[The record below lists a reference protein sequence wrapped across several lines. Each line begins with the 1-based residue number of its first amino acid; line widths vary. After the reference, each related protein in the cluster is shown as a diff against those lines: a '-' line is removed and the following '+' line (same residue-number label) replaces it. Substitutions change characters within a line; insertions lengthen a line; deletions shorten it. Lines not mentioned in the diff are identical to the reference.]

1 MNSKLRAAVI
11 GGVVLGLLS
20 GIPYVRLGNV
30 VCCLWVVLGGALAS
44 YLYIKRSAVP
54 VNMGE
59 GALIGA
65 LAGAIGTFVEL
76 IVGVPLTIL
85 TGYPENQLIV
95 SLMERV
101 DPQKAEFYQQ
111 QVQRLLDRS
120 FGEQFFYS
128 VFSLGT
134 LLNLLITVVLALVG
148 GLLAVPLFEK
158 RKENAGLPPPPPYY
172 GGTPGPTYGPP
183 PPPPPPP
190 ADYGPGA

>member
-20 GIPYVRLGNV
+20 GIPYVRLGNI

-44 YLYIKRSAVP
+44 YLYIKRSAAP

-101 DPQKAEFYQQ
+101 DPQKAELYQQ

-158 RKENAGLPPPPPYY
+158 RKVNAGLPPPPPYY

-183 PPPPPPP
+183 PPPP
-190 ADYGPGA
+190 ADYGPGT

>member
-1 MNSKLRAAVI
+1 
-11 GGVVLGLLS
+11 VVLGLLS
-20 GIPYVRLGNV
+20 GIPYVRLGNIL
-30 VCCLWVVLGGALAS
+30 CCLWVVLGGALAS
-44 YLYIKRSAVP
+44 YLYIKQSAAP
-54 VNMGE
+54 VNMGD

-85 TGYPENQLIV
+85 TGYPENKLIV
-95 SLMERV
+95 GLLERV
-101 DPQKAEFYQQ
+101 DPRQAEEF
-111 QVQRLLDRS
+111 QRRIQPLLDMS

-158 RKENAGLPPPPPYY
+158 RKANTVLPPPPPYY
-172 GGTPGPTYGPP
+172 GGTPGPTYPP

-190 ADYGPGA
+190 PGGYGPET